1 MQHPD
6 CSRHPGVK
14 IMAEITHSRKLSEL
28 LIELNVL
35 TPDEISEAIVIARQI
50 NLPLGRALVLSN
62 KISEQELRT
71 IKQIQSLLKENAID
85 LTKAAQVH
93 ALVKKEGQSLAQALQ
108 KAGVSARKSDEPLT
122 RSKFGNLLIDSG
134 IVSAEQMDE
143 ALRIGY
149 ETGTPVGRML
159 VVSGVVNHSVIARAL
174 EIQVLLRE
182 GKMSY
187 SQAVEL
193 LKSES
198 LRVLPVEQSAE
209 QRGFSKNGSNK
220 RVRLGEL
227 LMLAGVL
234 TEGDMLN
241 VLEIG
246 LTATKSLGDTLIERG
261 LIAKPVLD
269 LALKMQDMISDGSI
283 EIRAAAAALQELAST
298 GKAPDPAKLAAADEG
313 EVRLGDLL
321 QQTGLVDDEDIRD
334 AIDLSSTFPAVIGK
348 MLVVAGSIDEG
359 TLLAA
364 LRCQFL
370 IRNKAINE
378 HEATQA
384 LVYAQRHRISLDDS
398 LEELGIRIPAAFR
411 RDSEL

>member
-1 MQHPD
+1 
-6 CSRHPGVK
+6 
-14 IMAEITHSRKLSEL
+14 MAEITNSRKLSEL
-28 LIELNVL
+28 LIDLQALSPE
-35 TPDEISEAIVIARQI
+35 EIAEAVIIARQI

-62 KISEQELRT
+62 KMTEHELRT
-71 IKQIQSLLKENAID
+71 IKQIQSLIKENALDISKARQLLKFVTKDGHD
-85 LTKAAQVH
+85 LADAM
-93 ALVKKEGQSLAQALQ
+93 QAL
-108 KAGVSARKSDEPLT
+108 GVSIRQGDEPIS
-122 RSKFGNLLIDSG
+122 RSKFGSLLVDAG
-134 IVSAEQMDE
+134 IVSAEQLDE

-174 EIQVLLRE
+174 EIQVMLRE
-182 GKMSY
+182 DKMIY
-187 SQAVEL
+187 SEAVDL
-193 LKSES
+193 LKAES

-209 QRGFSKNGSNK
+209 QRGFTRDNSNK

-246 LTATKSLGDTLIERG
+246 LTATRSLGDTLIERG

-269 LALKMQDMISDGSI
+269 LALKMQGMISDGSI
-283 EIRAAAAALQELAST
+283 EIRAAAATLQELAST
-298 GKAPDPAKLAAADEG
+298 GKELDPAKLLEADKG
-313 EVRLGDLL
+313 EIRLGDLL
-321 QQTGLVDDEDIRD
+321 QQTGLVDDDDIRD

-370 IRNKAINE
+370 MRNKAITE
-378 HEATQA
+378 DQATQG
-384 LVYAQRHRISLDDS
+384 LVYAQRHRISLDDA
-398 LEELGIRIPAAFR
+398 LEELGIRIPAQLLR
-411 RDSEL
+411 ES

>member
-1 MQHPD
+1 
-6 CSRHPGVK
+6 
-14 IMAEITHSRKLSEL
+14 
-28 LIELNVL
+28 
-35 TPDEISEAIVIARQI
+35 
-50 NLPLGRALVLSN
+50 
-62 KISEQELRT
+62 
-71 IKQIQSLLKENAID
+71 
-85 LTKAAQVH
+85 
-93 ALVKKEGQSLAQALQ
+93 
-108 KAGVSARKSDEPLT
+108 
-122 RSKFGNLLIDSG
+122 
-134 IVSAEQMDE
+134 
-143 ALRIGY
+143 
-149 ETGTPVGRML
+149 
-159 VVSGVVNHSVIARAL
+159 
-174 EIQVLLRE
+174 
-182 GKMSY
+182 
-187 SQAVEL
+187 
-193 LKSES
+193 
-198 LRVLPVEQSAE
+198 
-209 QRGFSKNGSNK
+209 
-220 RVRLGEL
+220 
-227 LMLAGVL
+227 MLAGVL